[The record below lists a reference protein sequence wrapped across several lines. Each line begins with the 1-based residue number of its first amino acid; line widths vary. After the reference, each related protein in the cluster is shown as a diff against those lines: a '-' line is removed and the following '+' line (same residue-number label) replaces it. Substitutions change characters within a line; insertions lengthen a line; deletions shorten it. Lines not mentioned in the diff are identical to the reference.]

1 MPRTSDDIQR
11 YVQCMEIIKLRIEVI
26 NKFLLTELS
35 TGMPIPDIEC
45 ICLQFRMVFESIA
58 LSSLCA
64 HRARYEQIKKR
75 FNKEWDANKIIK
87 TIESFN
93 PNFYPVPIVQILDA
107 SGKSILR
114 LEKKRDNF
122 MTRNEY
128 QKAFNRCHDFL
139 HEQNPY
145 DWKQPNV
152 TELWTMFTEWKS
164 KIISLLDCHII
175 PFETDQE
182 LFWVVMKAVSDGK
195 VREDSVVVKQMTKVS
210 KVVR

>member
-1 MPRTSDDIQR
+1 MPPTSDDIQR

-26 NKFLLTELS
+26 NKFLLRELS
-35 TGMPIPDIEC
+35 TGMLIPDIEC

-64 HRARYEQIKKR
+64 HRARYEQIKKM
-75 FNKEWDANKIIK
+75 FSKEWDANKIIK

-107 SGKSILR
+107 SGKSILGA
-114 LEKKRDNF
+114 EKKRDGF

-145 DWKQPNV
+145 DWKEPNV
-152 TELWTMFTEWKS
+152 TELRTMFTEWKS

-175 PFETDQE
+175 QFETDR
-182 LFWVVMKAVSDGK
+182 LFWVVMKAASDGK
-195 VREDSVVVKQMTKVS
+195 VREDSVVVKQMTKGS

>member
-1 MPRTSDDIQR
+1 MPPTPDDIQR

-26 NKFLLTELS
+26 NKFLLMELS

-64 HRARYEQIKKR
+64 HRAWYEQIKKR
-75 FNKEWDANKIIK
+75 FSKEWDANKIIK

-107 SGKSILR
+107 SEKSILR
-114 LEKKRDNF
+114 VERKRDGF

-164 KIISLLDCHII
+164 KIIGLLDCHII
-175 PFETDQE
+175 PFETDPQ
-182 LFWVVMKAVSDGK
+182 LWVVMKAVSDGK